1 MQSLEDIPSLFS
13 TAWGID
19 LISAQLIISTFVI
32 LALVLPI
39 LVLRAGN
46 KAPSLNIEIVLGFI
60 GMALC
65 VGLGW
70 LPIWIL
76 IFSVVVVAIASA
88 FLGTEVVFGT

>member
-1 MQSLEDIPSLFS
+1 MQSLEDIPTLFS

-19 LISAQLIISTFVI
+19 LVSAQLIISTFVI

-39 LVLRAGN
+39 LVLRAGS
-46 KAPSLNIEIVLGFI
+46 KAPSFNIEIILGFI
-60 GMALC
+60 GMSLC

-76 IFSVVVVAIASA
+76 IVSIVLVAIASA
-88 FLGTEVVFGT
+88 LLGTEVVFGT